1 MLALA
6 ISGWLLGMVLA
17 QNLRVFALVP
27 VALVSCI
34 VTAIIGAAQG
44 FGLEHVGLACL
55 VLVACLQAGFLTSA
69 AIVAGEKGSPRKK
82 TFSRLF
88 GPLDNQKPHSHAVF
102 ILGQGHDQLDPH
114 IASGVPKPTQ
124 GIAASKIPVAEKT
137 QI

>member
-55 VLVACLQAGFLTSA
+55 VLVTCLQAGFLMGA
-69 AIVAGEKGSPRKK
+69 GIAAGEDRSSRKK

-88 GPLDNQKPHSHAVF
+88 SLADNQEPTSNAAL
-102 ILGQGHDQLDPH
+102 IQGQGEQT
-114 IASGVPKPTQ
+114 ASNIPSAVPKSTQ
-124 GIAASKIPVAEKT
+124 AIPAPNIPVAGKS